1 MQSFDNNLSYFKLKK
16 KSLFCINILP
26 KSLNSA
32 LVYGNST
39 NTKEFW
45 FSYFL
50 ILKIR
55 LQPYLK
61 RLPSAVFP
69 NLKLEQFVHSL

>member
-1 MQSFDNNLSYFKLKK
+1 MQSFDNNLSYLKFFKKG
-16 KSLFCINILP
+16 LFCVNILP
-26 KSLNSA
+26 KFLNSE

-39 NTKEFW
+39 HTEEIW
-45 FSYFL
+45 WLYFF

-69 NLKLEQFVHSL
+69 NLKLEQFVHLL